1 MKRNLISSSKSHQIL
16 KLTIVILQ
24 LSGRYTILSNMENG
38 VFGKKRVSLISPCST
53 VGSIV
58 SCGWNVNG
66 RKSGGGLGGRIIV
79 GEEGNL
85 YIRTC
90 ARLV

>member
-79 GEEGNL
+79 GGEGNL